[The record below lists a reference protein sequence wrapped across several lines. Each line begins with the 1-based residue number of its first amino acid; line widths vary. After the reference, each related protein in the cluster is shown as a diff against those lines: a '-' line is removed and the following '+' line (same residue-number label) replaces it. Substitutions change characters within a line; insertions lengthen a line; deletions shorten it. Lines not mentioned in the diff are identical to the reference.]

1 MQMVKTINRYPAWWT
16 LYYVLRFIYFISIPV
31 LSIFILFGVLS
42 ITSSRYVT
50 QEDYIYTCVCLFLL
64 IAPAIL
70 MYSRA
75 SSRKDKIKKI
85 VAEIKNTGFYSPDKE
100 YEGLSFTQGVYFGVD
115 TKKGTMLYARA
126 YPGNIMDII
135 GFDIDN
141 FTRTVTDAKTLEIY
155 TKYIN
160 IPMVSIPSGC
170 IHPKM
175 MADTMH
181 AMAERGYDYP
191 VDFPRLIQEKRKEW
205 EQIAGMPVA
214 KVF

>member
-16 LYYVLRFIYFISIPV
+16 LYYALRFIYFISIPV

-100 YEGLSFTQGVYFGVD
+100 YEGLSFWICPYISRHLLSLNPLQ
-115 TKKGTMLYARA
+115 ARCRR
-126 YPGNIMDII
+126 YSRG
-135 GFDIDN
+135 
-141 FTRTVTDAKTLEIY
+141 
-155 TKYIN
+155 
-160 IPMVSIPSGC
+160 
-170 IHPKM
+170 
-175 MADTMH
+175 
-181 AMAERGYDYP
+181 ER
-191 VDFPRLIQEKRKEW
+191 
-205 EQIAGMPVA
+205 
-214 KVF
+214 

>member
-1 MQMVKTINRYPAWWT
+1 MH
-16 LYYVLRFIYFISIPV
+16 
-31 LSIFILFGVLS
+31 LSVFTNCPCNIDVFPSKLKK
-42 ITSSRYVT
+42 R
-50 QEDYIYTCVCLFLL
+50 QN
-64 IAPAIL
+64 
-70 MYSRA
+70 
-75 SSRKDKIKKI
+75 KKI

-214 KVF
+214 EVF

>member
-1 MQMVKTINRYPAWWT
+1 MKNHSTINLLGGSIRYWGGVESDCRINT
-16 LYYVLRFIYFISIPV
+16 KNYYHDRIYN
-31 LSIFILFGVLS
+31 
-42 ITSSRYVT
+42 TSSARKRLVLHPQRHLT
-50 QEDYIYTCVCLFLL
+50 WC
-64 IAPAIL
+64 
-70 MYSRA
+70 A
-75 SSRKDKIKKI
+75 SWSG
-85 VAEIKNTGFYSPDKE
+85 TGFYSPDKE

-214 KVF
+214 EVF

>member
-16 LYYVLRFIYFISIPV
+16 LYYALRFIYFISIPV

-75 SSRKDKIKKI
+75 
-85 VAEIKNTGFYSPDKE
+85 E

-191 VDFPRLIQEKRKEW
+191 VDFPHLIQEKRKEW

-214 KVF
+214 EVF

>member
-16 LYYVLRFIYFISIPV
+16 LYYALRFIYFISIPV

-42 ITSSRYVT
+42 IT
-50 QEDYIYTCVCLFLL
+50 
-64 IAPAIL
+64 
-70 MYSRA
+70 
-75 SSRKDKIKKI
+75 
-85 VAEIKNTGFYSPDKE
+85 YSPDKE

-214 KVF
+214 EVF

>member
-16 LYYVLRFIYFISIPV
+16 LYYALRFIYFISIPV

-70 MYSRA
+70 MY
-75 SSRKDKIKKI
+75 
-85 VAEIKNTGFYSPDKE
+85 FYSPDKE

-214 KVF
+214 EVF